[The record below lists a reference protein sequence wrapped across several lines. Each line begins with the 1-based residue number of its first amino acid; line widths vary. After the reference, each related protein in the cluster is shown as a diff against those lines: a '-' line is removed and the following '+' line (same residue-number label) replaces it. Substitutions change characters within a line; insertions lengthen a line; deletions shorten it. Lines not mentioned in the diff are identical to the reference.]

1 MSSPV
6 ASPFVRDRLSW
17 LLYALLGWFA
27 YLQAAPGLVI
37 GHLRRELAF
46 DYTVAGL
53 HVAAFAFGSTL
64 AGLMAPAVERR
75 VGRGWLLWSATGLMS
90 LGAVGLVVGRSPV
103 VTIGGIL
110 VMGVGG
116 GLVLVTVQ
124 ATLADHHPRD
134 QRTVA
139 LAEAN
144 VAAAVAYVVL
154 IGALSLVAG
163 LHLGWRV
170 AVVASLVV
178 PALLWWGNRATVIT
192 AARPEDV
199 LAGRL
204 PPRFWLAAALLF
216 CTTAAEWCIT
226 GWGATF
232 TEQATGVTT
241 DTAVALMVGYFAG
254 VVVGRTFG
262 SRLAR
267 RHAPQRLLA
276 GALALNVVG
285 FLALWPATTPVQALV
300 GLTLLGVGIGNLFP
314 MGIAVAISLAPGQS
328 GAASSRAVMVTGVAV
343 ILAPVT
349 IGALAD
355 ATSLATGLL
364 VLPGV
369 VGGAAVCLVLLGRVD
384 RDPATRLSR

>member
-1 MSSPV
+1 MTTS
-6 ASPFVRDRLSW
+6 AAALFRRDQLTW

-27 YLQAAPGLVI
+27 YLQASPGLVI
-37 GHLRRELAF
+37 GHLRRELGF
-46 DYTVAGL
+46 DYTVGGL
-53 HVAAFAFGSTL
+53 HVAAFAVGSTL
-64 AGLMAPAVERR
+64 AALLAQRAERR
-75 VGRGWLLWSATGLMS
+75 LGRGRLLWAAAAVLSA
-90 LGAVGLVVGRSPV
+90 GAVGLVLGRAPAF
-103 VTIGGIL
+103 TISGIL

-124 ATLADHHPRD
+124 AALADHHHHD
-134 QRTVA
+134 HRTVA

-144 VAAAVAYVVL
+144 LAASVAYVVL
-154 IGALSLVAG
+154 IGALSLVAV

-170 AVVASLVV
+170 ALLASLVV
-178 PALLWWGNRATVIT
+178 PALLWWVTRGTAIT
-192 AARPEDV
+192 AALPEDV
-199 LAGRL
+199 VPGRL
-204 PPRFWLAAALLF
+204 PPRFWLAAAMLF

-232 TEQATGVTT
+232 TEQATGVAT
-241 DTAVALMVGYFAG
+241 DTAVALMVGYFGG
-254 VVVGRTFG
+254 VVVGRALG

-276 GALALNVVG
+276 GALALNIVG
-285 FLALWPATTPVQALV
+285 FLALWPATTPAQALV

-355 ATSLATGLL
+355 ATSLTTGLL
-364 VLPGV
+364 VLPAV
-369 VGGAAVCLVLLGRVD
+369 LAGAAVCLAMLARSGRHEPARLGH
-384 RDPATRLSR
+384 

>member
-6 ASPFVRDRLSW
+6 ASTYIRDRLTW

-27 YLQAAPGLVI
+27 YLQATPGLVI
-37 GHLRRELAF
+37 GHLRRELGF
-46 DYTVAGL
+46 DYTVGGL
-53 HVAAFAFGSTL
+53 HVAAFAVGSTL
-64 AGLMAPAVERR
+64 AGLLAQRAERR
-75 VGRGWLLWSATGLMS
+75 LGRGRLLWSAAAVLS
-90 LGAVGLVVGRSPV
+90 VGALGLVAGRAPAF
-103 VTIGGIL
+103 TIAGIL

-116 GLVLVTVQ
+116 GLILVTVQ
-124 ATLADHHPRD
+124 AALADHHHD
-134 QRTVA
+134 DNRTVA

-144 VAAAVAYVVL
+144 VAASVAYVVL
-154 IGALSLVAG
+154 IGALSLVAAS
-163 LHLGWRV
+163 HLGWRV

-178 PALLWWGNRATVIT
+178 PVLLWWVNRTTVVT
-192 AARPEDV
+192 AALPEHV
-199 LAGRL
+199 VPGRL
-204 PPRFWLAAALLF
+204 PARFWLAAAMLF

-232 TEQATGVTT
+232 TEQATGVAT
-241 DTAVALMVGYFAG
+241 DTAVALMVGYFGG
-254 VVVGRTFG
+254 VVVGRALG

-314 MGIAVAISLAPGQS
+314 MGISVAISLAPGQS

-364 VLPGV
+364 VLPTV
-369 VGGAAVCLVLLGRVD
+369 LAGAAVCLALLAR
-384 RDPATRLSR
+384 RA